1 MKKNLMAAHA
11 AAALDSVRPELGG
24 PLTQEVVGSAR
35 VEPIKPFKS
44 LKKIALS
51 PGERVRENAMVKR
64 MGGVLPSG
72 PDRIPDW
79 AGDCGSGLWTSP
91 EYCHSVAP
99 GRGQA
104 LAPCTYGLRTGS

>member
-11 AAALDSVRPELGG
+11 AAALACVRPALGG

-51 PGERVRENAMVKR
+51 PGERVRENARVKR
-64 MGGVLPSG
+64 MGGFYNIDLTAVMVGAMVVGMLLGSVLSLA
-72 PDRIPDW
+72 IPW
-79 AGDCGSGLWTSP
+79 LWGVVKP
-91 EYCHSVAP
+91 LLH
-99 GRGQA
+99 A
-104 LAPCTYGLRTGS
+104 LTA